1 MGKQKEVPTTEYL
14 RQLYEAGD
22 IEALRLQNEVLA
34 KRANTRL
41 SALEK
46 AGLDTTA
53 AYKRAIKSVQNLDV
67 SKSDR
72 FSRSKKLD
80 IDDLYSQVKDE
91 ANFLRWQTSTVS
103 GEVKR
108 RKQIW
113 ESLTT
118 QHIDSETGEIKQPT
132 ISLDVIT
139 SNLPEGATGSEI
151 DAAIE
156 QYKNNFLE
164 FLDSNAW
171 EDFKKHMYSKHILND
186 AGEAIAAGASIEDL
200 NEAFRTYKEGKTDD
214 DLFTIWD
221 DWTSV
226 AQSK

>member
-1 MGKQKEVPTTEYL
+1 MRKPKEVPTTEYL

-22 IEALRLQNEVLA
+22 IEGLRLQNEILA

-53 AYKRAIKSVQNLDV
+53 AYKRATKSIKDLDIA
-67 SKSDR
+67 KTDR

-80 IDDLYSQVKDE
+80 LDELYDQVKSE
-91 ANFLRWQTSTVS
+91 SNFLRWQTSTPA

-108 RKQIW
+108 REAIW
-113 ESLTT
+113 ESLTSQT
-118 QHIDSETGEIKQPT
+118 IDPETGDIKQPY
-132 ISLDVIT
+132 IDLSDVYK
-139 SNLPEGATGSEI
+139 NLPEGADI
-151 DAAIE
+151 DAALTD
-156 QYKNNFLE
+156 YKKNFLD

-171 EDFKKHMYSKHILND
+171 KDIKKRLYSSHILND
-186 AGEAIAAGASIEDL
+186 AGEAVAAGASVEDL
-200 NEAFRTYKEGKTDD
+200 NEAYRSYKEGETDK
-214 DLFTIWD
+214 DLFTIWSE
-221 DWTSV
+221 WTSV

>member
-1 MGKQKEVPTTEYL
+1 MRKPKEVPTTEYL

-22 IEALRLQNEVLA
+22 IEGLRLQNEILA

-53 AYKRAIKSVQNLDV
+53 AYKRATKSIKDLDV
-67 SKSDR
+67 SKTDR

-80 IDDLYSQVKDE
+80 IDELYNQVKDE
-91 ANFLRWQTSTVS
+91 SNFLRWQTSTPA
-103 GEVKR
+103 GEIKR
-108 RKQIW
+108 REAIW

-118 QHIDSETGEIKQPT
+118 QSVDPETKEIIQPY
-132 ISLDVIT
+132 LDL
-139 SNLPEGATGSEI
+139 SDAYKNLPENASPE
-151 DAAIE
+151 DVDKAIE
-156 QYKNNFLE
+156 NYKKNFLD

-171 EDFKKHMYSKHILND
+171 EDIKKRLYSSHILND
-186 AGEAIAAGASIEDL
+186 AGEAVAAGASVEDL
-200 NEAFRTYKEGKTDD
+200 NEAYRSYKEGETDK
-214 DLFTIWD
+214 DLFTIWSE
-221 DWTSV
+221 WTSV